1 MHTNYDNARHQT
13 FTPPGGERY
22 DAGFPYAVKRS
33 SEQNRN
39 LVRVESDPGGS
50 VELGQQASPAGLQSF
65 YFREDGHDWPGDV
78 DYGPH
83 REAARTWYGG
93 QYPSIPQSGLDIES
107 HDRSLGGLPGS
118 VNANATTNRGPV
130 ESNTMEDFTLYG
142 DVLRL
147 VRPVVS
153 STGPV
158 IGGRDWRGVLT
169 GQVSQENVAPPLTT
183 DVARFYLANL

>member
-1 MHTNYDNARHQT
+1 MFTNRDEARHQV
-13 FTPPGGERY
+13 FTTPGQVGV
-22 DAGFPYAVKRS
+22 DAGFPYAVKRAT
-33 SEQNRN
+33 EQERN
-39 LVRVESDPGGS
+39 AIRVESSPYGS
-50 VELGQQASPAGLQSF
+50 VQLGQQASPAGVQSWF
-65 YFREDGHDWPGDV
+65 YREDGENWPGDV
-78 DYGPH
+78 EYSPH

-107 HDRSLGGLPGS
+107 HDRALGGLPGS

-147 VRPVVS
+147 VRPTVS

-158 IGGRDWRGVLT
+158 IGGRDWRGILT
-169 GQVSQENVAPPLTT
+169 GQLSQESVSPPLTT
-183 DVARFYLANL
+183 DVARFYLANE